1 MQSNPPTQVDYA
13 GLLSQIGDLLKGVS
27 PAGVAAE
34 LAGLSRFI
42 DALQALALPL
52 TLMLDK
58 HDEHYSEGYRTPGY
72 WLRKECRL
80 GATAAGDR
88 LEMARRLDRLPVA
101 DAALSA
107 GEIGFQH
114 ARDLFRLAEKVGYE
128 AVGPHEA
135 ELVGQARN
143 LDPTTYA
150 RYLQHFRAMVDPDGI
165 LDDARMAHET
175 RFLSMSST
183 MDGVFYLKGKLDAD
197 AGSVVEAAL
206 VALTPAHHPGDWRS
220 PGNRRADALVDMART
235 VLDSGSAPEVAG
247 ERPHVTLTVS
257 AETMA
262 WLSLEPAEIGNGL
275 PVPVETAS
283 RHLCDAMVT
292 LIELDR
298 KGNPL
303 NMGRTRRTVTAK
315 QRKALN
321 LRDRGCRFPGCDRPW
336 WWTDAHH
343 LIAWEFGGPSDLD
356 NLILLCRHHHKLVH
370 EGGWTIDW
378 NDERDGIFAM
388 PPNRALCRSG

>member
-1 MQSNPPTQVDYA
+1 MSTTNIATRADYTEI
-13 GLLSQIGDLLKGVS
+13 LFRIGNLLKDVQPS
-27 PAGVAAE
+27 EVAAE
-34 LAGLSRFI
+34 LVGLGRLI
-42 DALQALALPL
+42 DGLQALSLPL

-58 HDEHYSEGYRTPGY
+58 HDEHAVDGYRTPGY

-80 GATAAGDR
+80 SATAAGDR
-88 LEMARRLDRLPVA
+88 LEMARRLHQLPEA
-101 DAALSA
+101 DAALAA

-128 AVGPHEA
+128 TVGPYEA

-183 MDGVFYLKGKLDAD
+183 VDGVFYLKGKLDAD

-206 VALTPAHHPGDWRS
+206 VSLTPAHSLGDPRT
-220 PGNRRADALVDMART
+220 PGNRRADALLDMART
-235 VLDSGSAPEVAG
+235 VLDSGLPPEVAG

-262 WLSLEPAEIGNGL
+262 WLSLKPAKS
-275 PVPVETAS
+275 ETES
-283 RHLCDAMVT
+283 RSRSRRRRGTSA
-292 LIELDR
+292 
-298 KGNPL
+298 
-303 NMGRTRRTVTAK
+303 TRWS
-315 QRKALN
+315 
-321 LRDRGCRFPGCDRPW
+321 P
-336 WWTDAHH
+336 
-343 LIAWEFGGPSDLD
+343 
-356 NLILLCRHHHKLVH
+356 
-370 EGGWTIDW
+370 
-378 NDERDGIFAM
+378 
-388 PPNRALCRSG
+388 